1 MSLASEGFTIRPP
14 TRAADLAPDLG
25 TRNMFIGTAGS
36 GKTTGI
42 LRTLPAYYGRRQII
56 IADTKGDPAIE
67 RLDGRVA
74 EKLRD
79 LPKAASGK
87 YDAPNGLRYPWP
99 PVVIWRPIS
108 RELSNYLVLD
118 QFCDWIYRRER
129 TVLVLDE
136 LGQFAPGARAG
147 PGLTSVFARGRTHE
161 ITVLGGTQRPKNVP
175 IIAFTE
181 SQLFYVFRLLFEQD
195 RKRVAE
201 YTHPLMSESPTSP
214 FGVKIYRVGTM
225 EPIEYTSL
233 L

>member
-1 MSLASEGFTIRPP
+1 MAIATDRFTIRPP

-36 GKTTGI
+36 GKTTAI
-42 LRTLPAYYGRRQII
+42 LRTLPSYYGHRQIV
-56 IADTKGDPAIE
+56 IADTKNDPAIE
-67 RLDGRVA
+67 KLDGKIA
-74 EKLRD
+74 EKLSD
-79 LPKAASGK
+79 LPKVSRGK

-99 PVVIWRPIS
+99 PVVIYRPIS
-108 RELSNYLVLD
+108 RELSNYAVLD
-118 QFCDWIYRRER
+118 AFCDWVYRRER
-129 TVLVLDE
+129 TILVLDE

-147 PGLTSVFARGRTHE
+147 SGLTSVFARGRTHE

-201 YTHPLMSESPTSP
+201 YTHPMMVDPPTSP
-214 FGVKIYRVGTM
+214 FGVKLYRTGTM